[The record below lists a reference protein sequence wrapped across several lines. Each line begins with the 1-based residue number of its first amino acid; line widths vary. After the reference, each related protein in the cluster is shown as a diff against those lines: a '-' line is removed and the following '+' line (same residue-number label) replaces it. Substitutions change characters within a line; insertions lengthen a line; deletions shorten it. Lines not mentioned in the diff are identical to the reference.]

1 MPAPPNPELTGEQL
15 RLRAHRQQMLGAKLR
30 SHRTQR
36 GMTQERLAHDAH
48 MSRSNYIE
56 VETGHRGIQVDR
68 LWEICDAMDGL
79 DAGILLSEVAA
90 ALRQQG
96 EHTRKAT

>member
-1 MPAPPNPELTGEQL
+1 MPASPNPELTDEQL
-15 RLRAHRQQMLGAKLR
+15 RLRTRRQKMLGEKLR
-30 SHRTQR
+30 WHRTER
-36 GMTQERLAHDAH
+36 RMTQERLAHDAH

-90 ALRQQG
+90 EIRLQDKR
-96 EHTRKAT
+96 TRTPT